1 MRKEATGW
9 SPRPHCSLPYGV
21 MGFLWLMHPQDR
33 NFQTPPLW
41 SPGAQ
46 ASRYPLK
53 SFGKRV
59 LKILFSSIWL
69 KENLRMSLLFAF
81 YLMFTSTNLTA
92 DIYGAS
98 MVHQVQGWLYHS
110 RKITPQELLTIR

>member
-1 MRKEATGW
+1 M
-9 SPRPHCSLPYGV
+9 GV
-21 MGFLWLMHPQDR
+21 KVRDMLTNHF
-33 NFQTPPLW
+33 
-41 SPGAQ
+41 
-46 ASRYPLK
+46 
-53 SFGKRV
+53 
-59 LKILFSSIWL
+59 IL

-110 RKITPQELLTIR
+110 RKITAQELLTIR